1 MTIMRYFVLLL
12 VLCAVPVLA
21 GGEHGGGDEAHSH
34 AEASSDDHGHDHAS
48 EAEDGHAH
56 GEEERE
62 SRAVTLWTDK
72 MELFMEHPIPAAN
85 KPGRFII
92 HLTILDGFQP
102 IREGAVKLTFVTPDG
117 HAHHVVETELLR
129 EGIFTPT
136 VELHDVGA
144 YEFALVYNGPEV
156 RDSFDIDGFEVYASA
171 ADIPHGEQVDSGDE
185 ISFLK
190 EQQWKIPF
198 ATTAAE
204 TREIKRSAWAIG
216 DVLPSP
222 NAYVEIVSP
231 VDGVVHVGESGQL
244 ALPGSIV
251 KRGATVAT
259 ITPPVLGQGWASSR
273 LAFEQAKRDYERA
286 QRLKERQ
293 AISERE
299 FEGVRNDYLAMKAG
313 FESVSGSG
321 ENGTLEL
328 HAPISGKII
337 EWQVSPGQRVS
348 AGDKLMAIVDPATV
362 WLRVNVYENDFRDL
376 GQPVGAFVKSDA
388 VFGGFSIG
396 KDDLTVLTRG
406 GALDPVTRTVPVL
419 LEVANPQERLRIHE
433 STPVELYASDGI
445 SATAVPKTAVY
456 EDEGIAVVYVQTG
469 GESFEKRIVQ
479 VGPHYN
485 GWVAITGGL
494 APGERVVTTGGYQV
508 KLAASSA
515 EIGHGHAH

>member
-1 MTIMRYFVLLL
+1 MKTLRYVILLALLSAAL
-12 VLCAVPVLA
+12 VYA
-21 GGEHGGGDEAHSH
+21 GGD
-34 AEASSDDHGHDHAS
+34 HDHS
-48 EAEDGHAH
+48 EDAHERAAETKADDTDDGHAH
-56 GEEERE
+56 EADEGE

-72 MELFMEHPIPAAN
+72 MELFMEYPVLTAN

-102 IREGAVKLTFVTPDG
+102 VRDGTVKLSFVTPDG
-117 HAHHVVETELLR
+117 HSHDVVETKLLR

-136 VELHDVGA
+136 VELRDIGN
-144 YEFALVYNGPEV
+144 YEFALVYNGPGV
-156 RDSFDIDGFEVYASA
+156 RDSFNISGFAVYASA
-171 ADIPHGEQVDSGDE
+171 DQVPHSEEVASSEE

-198 ATTAAE
+198 ATTEAE
-204 TREIKRSAWAIG
+204 TREVKRAVWAIG

-231 VDGVVHVGESGQL
+231 VDGIVHVGESGRL

-251 KRGATVAT
+251 KRGASVAT
-259 ITPPVLGQGWASSR
+259 ITPPVQGQGWASSR
-273 LAFEQAKRDYERA
+273 LAYEQAKRDYERA

-299 FEGVRNDYLAMKAG
+299 FEQTRDDYLAMKAG
-313 FESVSGSG
+313 FESVSGGG

-337 EWQVSPGQRVS
+337 EWQVSPGQRVN

-362 WLRVNVYENDFRDL
+362 WLRVNVYENDFRSL
-376 GQPVGAFVKSDA
+376 GQPVGAFVKADGAGGGWAISD
-388 VFGGFSIG
+388 SEM
-396 KDDLTVLTRG
+396 KVLTTG
-406 GALDPVTRTVPVL
+406 GAFDPITRTVPVL
-419 LEVANPQERLRIHE
+419 LEVSNQSGRLRVHE

-445 SATAVPKTAVY
+445 SSTAVPKSALY
-456 EDEGIAVVYVQTG
+456 EDEGMDVIFVQSG

-479 VGPHYN
+479 VGPHHN
-485 GWVAITGGL
+485 GWVAITHGL